1 MFDIGTTAVLLDA
14 AQDLNEALQ
23 GGAALSL
30 IPIGIGTIVGI
41 GIVGFFA
48 QHIMKKG
55 DEARRN
61 DPNPFKRLNK
71 KHGGKRKNGTEK
83 QKNFNQ
89 TAGFYGDAWSNLYC
103 AGGSDTFSADS
114 CGGISGI

>member
-41 GIVGFFA
+41 GIVGFFLWRCLE
-48 QHIMKKG
+48 QS
-55 DEARRN
+55 
-61 DPNPFKRLNK
+61 LLCWW
-71 KHGGKRKNGTEK
+71 
-83 QKNFNQ
+83 Q
-89 TAGFYGDAWSNLYC
+89 
-103 AGGSDTFSADS
+103 
-114 CGGISGI
+114 

>member
-41 GIVGFFA
+41 GIAGFFA
-48 QHIMKKG
+48 HHFMKKG

-61 DPNPFKRLNK
+61 CT
-71 KHGGKRKNGTEK
+71 GTTYLR
-83 QKNFNQ
+83 N
-89 TAGFYGDAWSNLYC
+89 AG
-103 AGGSDTFSADS
+103 
-114 CGGISGI
+114 

>member
-1 MFDIGTTAVLLDA
+1 MSDIGTTAVLLDA

-41 GIVGFFA
+41 GIAGFFA
-48 QHIMKKG
+48 HHFMKKG

-61 DPNPFKRLNK
+61 DPNRFKRLKKKARRKKKKWNK
-71 KHGGKRKNGTEK
+71 KTEEF
-83 QKNFNQ
+83 QP
-89 TAGFYGDAWSNLYC
+89 
-103 AGGSDTFSADS
+103 DS
-114 CGGISGI
+114 WFLWRCLEQSLLCWWQ

>member
-1 MFDIGTTAVLLDA
+1 MRRETNVRYWNNSVLLDA

-41 GIVGFFA
+41 GIAGFFCA
-48 QHIMKKG
+48 SFMKKG

-61 DPNPFKRLNK
+61 D
-71 KHGGKRKNGTEK
+71 
-83 QKNFNQ
+83 Q
-89 TAGFYGDAWSNLYC
+89 TVLTGLK
-103 AGGSDTFSADS
+103 
-114 CGGISGI
+114 

>member
-30 IPIGIGTIVGI
+30 IRIGTIVGI
-41 GIVGFFA
+41 GIAGFFA
-48 QHIMKKG
+48 HHFMKKG

-61 DPNPFKRLNK
+61 DPNRFKRLK
-71 KHGGKRKNGTEK
+71 
-83 QKNFNQ
+83 
-89 TAGFYGDAWSNLYC
+89 
-103 AGGSDTFSADS
+103 
-114 CGGISGI
+114 

>member
-1 MFDIGTTAVLLDA
+1 MRELEKPGRDPREDAPAPVLRSDVLSME
-14 AQDLNEALQ
+14 DLNEALQ

-48 QHIMKKG
+48 HHFMKKG

-61 DPNPFKRLNK
+61 DPNRFKRLK
-71 KHGGKRKNGTEK
+71 
-83 QKNFNQ
+83 
-89 TAGFYGDAWSNLYC
+89 
-103 AGGSDTFSADS
+103 
-114 CGGISGI
+114 

>member
-41 GIVGFFA
+41 GIAGFFA
-48 QHIMKKG
+48 HHFMK
-55 DEARRN
+55 
-61 DPNPFKRLNK
+61 PF
-71 KHGGKRKNGTEK
+71 
-83 QKNFNQ
+83 
-89 TAGFYGDAWSNLYC
+89 
-103 AGGSDTFSADS
+103 
-114 CGGISGI
+114 

>member
-48 QHIMKKG
+48 HHEKG
-55 DEARRN
+55 RRSQTKR
-61 DPNPFKRLNK
+61 PKPF
-71 KHGGKRKNGTEK
+71 
-83 QKNFNQ
+83 
-89 TAGFYGDAWSNLYC
+89 
-103 AGGSDTFSADS
+103 
-114 CGGISGI
+114 

>member
-41 GIVGFFA
+41 GTSFTTPQLTAATYEYSGNV
-48 QHIMKKG
+48 
-55 DEARRN
+55 
-61 DPNPFKRLNK
+61 LNTPSL
-71 KHGGKRKNGTEK
+71 RS
-83 QKNFNQ
+83 Q
-89 TAGFYGDAWSNLYC
+89 TK
-103 AGGSDTFSADS
+103 
-114 CGGISGI
+114 

>member
-41 GIVGFFA
+41 GIAGFFA
-48 QHIMKKG
+48 HHFMKKG
-55 DEARRN
+55 DEWN
-61 DPNPFKRLNK
+61 
-71 KHGGKRKNGTEK
+71 RKTEEF
-83 QKNFNQ
+83 QP
-89 TAGFYGDAWSNLYC
+89 
-103 AGGSDTFSADS
+103 DS
-114 CGGISGI
+114 WFLWRCLEQSLLCWWQ

>member
-41 GIVGFFA
+41 GIA
-48 QHIMKKG
+48 
-55 DEARRN
+55 
-61 DPNPFKRLNK
+61 
-71 KHGGKRKNGTEK
+71 
-83 QKNFNQ
+83 
-89 TAGFYGDAWSNLYC
+89 AGSQGQDYHC
-103 AGGSDTFSADS
+103 A
-114 CGGISGI
+114 

>member
-41 GIVGFFA
+41 GVAGFLAHHF
-48 QHIMKKG
+48 MKKG
-55 DEARRN
+55 
-61 DPNPFKRLNK
+61 K
-71 KHGGKRKNGTEK
+71 
-83 QKNFNQ
+83 
-89 TAGFYGDAWSNLYC
+89 
-103 AGGSDTFSADS
+103 
-114 CGGISGI
+114 

>member
-23 GGAALSL
+23 GGAALS
-30 IPIGIGTIVGI
+30 IGIGTIVGI

-48 QHIMKKG
+48 HHFMKKG

-61 DPNPFKRLNK
+61 DPNRFKRLK
-71 KHGGKRKNGTEK
+71 
-83 QKNFNQ
+83 
-89 TAGFYGDAWSNLYC
+89 
-103 AGGSDTFSADS
+103 
-114 CGGISGI
+114 

>member
-41 GIVGFFA
+41 GIVGFFCA
-48 QHIMKKG
+48 SFYEKG
-55 DEARRN
+55 RRSQTKR
-61 DPNPFKRLNK
+61 PKPF
-71 KHGGKRKNGTEK
+71 
-83 QKNFNQ
+83 
-89 TAGFYGDAWSNLYC
+89 
-103 AGGSDTFSADS
+103 
-114 CGGISGI
+114 

>member
-41 GIVGFFA
+41 GI
-48 QHIMKKG
+48 
-55 DEARRN
+55 
-61 DPNPFKRLNK
+61 
-71 KHGGKRKNGTEK
+71 
-83 QKNFNQ
+83 
-89 TAGFYGDAWSNLYC
+89 AGFYGDAWSNLYC

>member
-30 IPIGIGTIVGI
+30 IPIVGI

-48 QHIMKKG
+48 HHFMKKG

-61 DPNPFKRLNK
+61 DPNRFKRLK
-71 KHGGKRKNGTEK
+71 
-83 QKNFNQ
+83 
-89 TAGFYGDAWSNLYC
+89 
-103 AGGSDTFSADS
+103 
-114 CGGISGI
+114 

>member
-48 QHIMKKG
+48 HHFMKKG

-61 DPNPFKRLNK
+61 DPNRFKRLK
-71 KHGGKRKNGTEK
+71 F
-83 QKNFNQ
+83 QP
-89 TAGFYGDAWSNLYC
+89 
-103 AGGSDTFSADS
+103 DS
-114 CGGISGI
+114 WFLWRCLGQSPLCWWQ

>member
-48 QHIMKKG
+48 HHFILFQ
-55 DEARRN
+55 
-61 DPNPFKRLNK
+61 
-71 KHGGKRKNGTEK
+71 NGIEGLCQGCLK
-83 QKNFNQ
+83 AICLQCGYALDGCA
-89 TAGFYGDAWSNLYC
+89 AG
-103 AGGSDTFSADS
+103 
-114 CGGISGI
+114 

>member
-48 QHIMKKG
+48 HHFMKKG
-55 DEARRN
+55 E
-61 DPNPFKRLNK
+61 
-71 KHGGKRKNGTEK
+71 
-83 QKNFNQ
+83 
-89 TAGFYGDAWSNLYC
+89 
-103 AGGSDTFSADS
+103 
-114 CGGISGI
+114 

>member
-48 QHIMKKG
+48 HHFMKKG

-61 DPNPFKRLNK
+61 DPNRFKRLK
-71 KHGGKRKNGTEK
+71 KTRRKKKNGTKK

-89 TAGFYGDAWSNLYC
+89 TVGFYGDAWGNLHC

-114 CGGISGI
+114 CGGVSGI

>member
-30 IPIGIGTIVGI
+30 IPIGIA
-41 GIVGFFA
+41 GFFA
-48 QHIMKKG
+48 HHFMKKG

-61 DPNPFKRLNK
+61 DPNRFKRLK
-71 KHGGKRKNGTEK
+71 
-83 QKNFNQ
+83 
-89 TAGFYGDAWSNLYC
+89 
-103 AGGSDTFSADS
+103 
-114 CGGISGI
+114 

>member
-41 GIVGFFA
+41 GIAGFFA
-48 QHIMKKG
+48 HHFMKRATKP
-55 DEARRN
+55 DETTQTV
-61 DPNPFKRLNK
+61 LN
-71 KHGGKRKNGTEK
+71 G
-83 QKNFNQ
+83 
-89 TAGFYGDAWSNLYC
+89 
-103 AGGSDTFSADS
+103 
-114 CGGISGI
+114 

>member
-48 QHIMKKG
+48 HHFMKKG

-61 DPNPFKRLNK
+61 DPNRFKRLK
-71 KHGGKRKNGTEK
+71 
-83 QKNFNQ
+83 FNQ
-89 TAGFYGDAWSNLYC
+89 TAGFYGDAWGNLHC

-114 CGGISGI
+114 CGGVSGI

>member
-30 IPIGIGTIVGI
+30 IPIGIGTII
-41 GIVGFFA
+41 GIAGFFA
-48 QHIMKKG
+48 HHFMKKG

-61 DPNPFKRLNK
+61 DPNRFKRLK
-71 KHGGKRKNGTEK
+71 
-83 QKNFNQ
+83 
-89 TAGFYGDAWSNLYC
+89 
-103 AGGSDTFSADS
+103 
-114 CGGISGI
+114 